1 MLPAVFLAGA
11 IGTAV
16 FGGKKFMDASD
27 NNELAEY
34 YRQEAIDYYNDSKS
48 KMEQQREQTNN
59 TLEELGKARVIAWG
73 GEMKHF
79 LDIYKKF
86 NFDKKELSDIG
97 NSYSIDLSD
106 IINQDNPIESFEDMQ
121 KLSLSAK
128 EMLQQGFGSLAA
140 GTLSGIAAYGGV
152 GALATASTG
161 TAIGTLSGAAATNAT
176 LAWLGGGSLATGGLG
191 IAGGTAVLGG
201 VVIGPLLA
209 VAGIFSASKSE
220 KRLAE
225 AKAWAEDVVQKA
237 EQINIITSNLNKIE
251 KICTNYISSIEKQ
264 VGHFKQVNSVLEN
277 IYASACEKA
286 NEGLW
291 AKILNFFGWKVKVKP
306 ANLSEEDK
314 NRIKVAW
321 IEAQIFQQ
329 ILTQNIMDEQGSP
342 DDDAEK
348 VLEAG
353 EDKLGVLFANNLNN
367 VFY

>member
-1 MLPAVFLAGA
+1 MVPVLIGGA
-11 IGTAV
+11 ALITGL

-27 NNELAEY
+27 NNELAEVI
-34 YRQEAIDYYNDSKS
+34 RQEAIDYYNESKS
-48 KMEQQREQTNN
+48 KMEEQRDHTNN

-79 LDIYKKF
+79 LEIYKKF
-86 NFDKKELSDIG
+86 NFDKKELSDVG
-97 NSYSIDLSD
+97 NSLSIDLSD
-106 IINQDNPIESFEDMQ
+106 VINQDNPIESLEDMQ
-121 KLSLSAK
+121 KLSLSAN

-201 VVIGPLLA
+201 VVLGPVLA

-220 KRLAE
+220 KNLAE
-225 AKAWAEDVVQKA
+225 AKAWAEDVVQKT
-237 EQINIITSNLNKIE
+237 EQINNITSDLHKIA
-251 KICTNYISSIEKQ
+251 KICTNYICSIEKQ
-264 VGHFKQVNSVLEN
+264 IEHFKQVNAVLEN
-277 IYASACEKA
+277 IYDSAYEKA

-291 AKILNFFGWKVKVKP
+291 AKILNFFGWKAKIKP
-306 ANLSEEDK
+306 ANLTEEDR
-314 NRIKVAW
+314 NRLKIVW
-321 IEAQIFQQ
+321 LEAQIFQQ

-353 EDKLGVLFANNLNN
+353 EGKLGVLSDSHLSN